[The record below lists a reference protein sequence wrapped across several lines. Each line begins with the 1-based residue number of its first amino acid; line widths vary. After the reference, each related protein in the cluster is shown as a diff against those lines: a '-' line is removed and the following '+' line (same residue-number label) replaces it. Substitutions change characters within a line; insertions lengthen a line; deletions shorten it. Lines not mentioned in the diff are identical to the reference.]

1 MPNLQSN
8 IQTRKKLKKEKTI
21 VSLRCVTQAVRF
33 YVTKTFR
40 INSMLS
46 YENILQKVGGIRYFG
61 TMAVIKMALWLGY
74 AK

>member
-40 INSMLS
+40 INSMFS
-46 YENILQKVGGIRYFG
+46 
-61 TMAVIKMALWLGY
+61 
-74 AK
+74 